1 MNRDDRPEDPPGGD
15 GVRDEDP
22 DRAAILARRRRFV
35 AIALSGLAAGT
46 GCTPKP
52 EPCLSVAPL
61 DDPSGG
67 TKPEAPAEPEP
78 MPCLKVAPPEPEP
91 QQAEP
96 EPQPCLKV
104 RPPDEPRPEP
114 EPRPCLKVRP
124 PSEPKPEPQPCLSV
138 ARPEPEPKPKPT
150 PCLKVAR
157 PDRG

>member
-1 MNRDDRPEDPPGGD
+1 MTRDDRPEDPPGE

-61 DDPSGG
+61 DDPSSGG
-67 TKPEAPAEPEP
+67 KPEAPPEP
-78 MPCLKVAPPEPEP
+78 MPCLKVAPPEPDPVPE
-91 QQAEP
+91 QAPVEP
-96 EPQPCLKV
+96 EPCLKV
-104 RPPDEPRPEP
+104 KPPDEPKP
-114 EPRPCLKVRP
+114 EPRPCLKVRAP
-124 PSEPKPEPQPCLSV
+124 DRPPEPQPCLSV
-138 ARPEPEPKPKPT
+138 ARPDPPPDTKPKPA

-157 PDRG
+157 PGG

>member
-1 MNRDDRPEDPPGGD
+1 MTRDDRPEDPPGDG

-61 DDPSGG
+61 DDPSSGG
-67 TKPEAPAEPEP
+67 RPETPPEP

-91 QQAEP
+91 QP
-96 EPQPCLKV
+96 EPQQAETKPEPCLKV
-104 RPPDEPRPEP
+104 RAPE
-114 EPRPCLKVRP
+114 
-124 PSEPKPEPQPCLSV
+124 EPKPQPQPCLSV
-138 ARPEPEPKPKPT
+138 AKPEPAPEPKPT

-157 PDRG
+157 PGGG